1 MKIMKTLY
9 LVRHAKS
16 SWSYPELEDFE
27 RPLTKRGRKSALLMG
42 TILKKLKAAPDL
54 MLSSPANR
62 AAMTARMI
70 ADAVPYPLDKIQYIE
85 TIYLADESV
94 LIQVIKNIN
103 NSVNRAMLIGHNPG
117 LTGLANTISDQP
129 IDNIP
134 TGGVCCM
141 DLKIASWKGIQEH
154 GGKLRFFEFPKNYAS

>member
-1 MKIMKTLY
+1 MKTLY

-27 RPLTKRGRKSALLMG
+27 RPLSNRGRKSALLMG

-54 MLSSPANR
+54 LISSPANR

-70 ADAVPYPLDKIQYIE
+70 ADAIHYPLDKIQYTE
-85 TIYLADESV
+85 RIYLADEAV
-94 LIQVIKNIN
+94 LIQVVKNIN
-103 NSVNRAMLIGHNPG
+103 NSVNQAMLIVHNPG

-129 IDNIP
+129 IKDIP

-141 DLKIASWKGIQEH
+141 DLKIPSWKEVREH
-154 GGKLRFFEFPKNYAS
+154 GGKLRFFEFPKNHAS

>member
-1 MKIMKTLY
+1 MKTLY

-16 SWSYPELEDFE
+16 SWDYPELDDFE
-27 RPLTKRGRKSALLMG
+27 RPLSTRGRKSALLMG

-54 MLSSPANR
+54 VISSPANR

-70 ADAVPYPLDKIQYIE
+70 ADAIHYPLDKIQYTE
-85 TIYLADESV
+85 RIYLADEAV

-117 LTGLANTISDQP
+117 LTGLANTIGDQS

-141 DLKIASWKGIQEH
+141 DLNIASWKGIREH
-154 GGKLRFFEFPKNYAS
+154 GGKLRFFEFPKNHAS

>member
-1 MKIMKTLY
+1 MKTLY
-9 LVRHAKS
+9 LIRHAKS

-27 RPLTKRGRKSALLMG
+27 RPLSNRGRKSALLMG

-54 MLSSPANR
+54 LISSPANR

-70 ADAVPYPLDKIQYIE
+70 ADAIRYPLDKIQYTE
-85 TIYLADESV
+85 RIYLADEAV

-117 LTGLANTISDQP
+117 LTGLANTIGDQP
-129 IDNIP
+129 IGDIP

>member
-1 MKIMKTLY
+1 MKTLY

-27 RPLTKRGRKSALLMG
+27 RPLSNRGRKSALLMG

-54 MLSSPANR
+54 LISSPANR

-70 ADAVPYPLDKIQYIE
+70 ADAIHYPLDKIQYTE
-85 TIYLADESV
+85 RIYLADEAL
-94 LIQVIKNIN
+94 LIQVVKNIN
-103 NSVNRAMLIGHNPG
+103 NSVNQAMLIGHNPG

-129 IDNIP
+129 IKDIP

-141 DLKIASWKGIQEH
+141 DLKIPSWKEVREH
-154 GGKLRFFEFPKNYAS
+154 GGKLRFFEFPKNHAS

>member
-1 MKIMKTLY
+1 MKTLY
-9 LVRHAKS
+9 LIRHAKS
-16 SWSYPELEDFE
+16 SWNYPELEDFE

-54 MLSSPANR
+54 LISSPANR

-70 ADAVPYPLDKIQYIE
+70 AEAIHYPLDRIQYRESMYLTDE
-85 TIYLADESV
+85 TILLQIVRSLSDSV
-94 LIQVIKNIN
+94 K
-103 NSVNRAMLIGHNPG
+103 RAMLIGHNPG
-117 LTGLANTISDQP
+117 LTGLANMIAAQP

-154 GGKLRFFEFPKNYAS
+154 GGKLRFFEFPKNHAS

>member
-1 MKIMKTLY
+1 MKTLY

-16 SWSYPELEDFE
+16 SWDYPELDDFE
-27 RPLTKRGRKSALLMG
+27 RPLSKRGRKSVLLMG

-54 MLSSPANR
+54 VISSPANR
-62 AAMTARMI
+62 AAMTARLL
-70 ADAVPYPLDKIQYIE
+70 ADAIHYPLDKIQYSE
-85 TIYLADESV
+85 TIYLADETV
-94 LIQVIKNIN
+94 LIQVIKNLS
-103 NSVNRAMLIGHNPG
+103 NSVNQAMFIGHNPG
-117 LTGLANTISDQP
+117 LTGLANTIGDQP

-141 DLKIASWKGIQEH
+141 DLKVTSWKGIREH